1 MSIEQKLTELT
12 EAVVALTAAVSAKDA
27 SGPEQSKEEVKPT
40 RSRTTRAAASKT
52 TAPKA
57 KADEPKVSRS
67 EMQAALNE
75 VKENLGTKVAKQL
88 ISDAGFDKMADVTED
103 KFEEL
108 FAAAKARIDSDENL
122 SSEDEDGL

>member
-27 SGPEQSKEEVKPT
+27 SGPEQSKEEAKPT
-40 RSRTTRAAASKT
+40 HRRTTRTS
-52 TAPKA
+52 APKA